1 MAVLRFAARDPGGAN
16 VLVALADSRT
26 FASLT
31 IDGWI
36 LPRAERLKAAI
47 PERITMFH
55 ESPSLELLE
64 EEWRRCPADVL
75 VTGTSHYAPF
85 EQTLWNI
92 ARKRRVPSLGVL
104 DQWMNL
110 APRFSL
116 AKPDYVTA
124 LDTRQRSELIALGFS
139 PDRVILLGHP
149 WLSRLS
155 ASSKPAIGKT
165 SDAIHVLFVSE
176 PIRSDVERGVNVPFG
191 FDEFDACRVVHAAA
205 AAAARAGHR
214 VVLGVKC
221 HPYEDPS
228 DFETRAGQLGTVKG
242 LRLHLFDRAATG
254 LQTAAWADLVTGIS
268 SMLLVEAMVLGRAAI
283 SVQPGLSREDTFAPS
298 ARGAARTLTDE
309 AHGRK
314 VLTELITTSGARDIE
329 RERHASFV
337 RDIAVDSQTVFIQW
351 LTHLGYGASSGGR

>member
-139 PDRVILLGHP
+139 PDR
-149 WLSRLS
+149 
-155 ASSKPAIGKT
+155 
-165 SDAIHVLFVSE
+165 
-176 PIRSDVERGVNVPFG
+176 
-191 FDEFDACRVVHAAA
+191 
-205 AAAARAGHR
+205 
-214 VVLGVKC
+214 
-221 HPYEDPS
+221 
-228 DFETRAGQLGTVKG
+228 
-242 LRLHLFDRAATG
+242 
-254 LQTAAWADLVTGIS
+254 
-268 SMLLVEAMVLGRAAI
+268 
-283 SVQPGLSREDTFAPS
+283 
-298 ARGAARTLTDE
+298 
-309 AHGRK
+309 
-314 VLTELITTSGARDIE
+314 
-329 RERHASFV
+329 
-337 RDIAVDSQTVFIQW
+337 
-351 LTHLGYGASSGGR
+351 